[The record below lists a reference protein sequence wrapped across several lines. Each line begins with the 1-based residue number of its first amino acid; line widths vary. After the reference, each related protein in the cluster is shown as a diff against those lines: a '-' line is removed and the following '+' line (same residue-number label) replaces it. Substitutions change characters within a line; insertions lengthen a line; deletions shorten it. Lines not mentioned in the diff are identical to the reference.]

1 MPILELKKKDGADKP
16 PGGGEDVVLSAM
28 DRRIERKLITPQR
41 VAIAAGVVVLLAL
54 SVYAY
59 VEFGLTRTLTVG
71 SERLTVSKVSYG
83 TFREYI
89 PVTGNVVP
97 RTTVYLDAVG
107 GGTVTDV
114 HVEEGAF
121 VKAGDPLVT
130 FKNTQLQI
138 SVIQTESQAAQQLAS
153 MSNLRMSFD
162 SQHLR
167 NQQNLIEI
175 DYQID
180 RLTRDLARKKPL
192 VATGGATLGQ
202 IDDLEAELKR
212 YQSTRVTAL
221 EALKLDEEFRDNQI
235 ASMKSAQDAMNKNIA
250 IARENLENLVM
261 IAPITGQLT
270 LLEAN
275 VGESKASGQRVGQ
288 VDEVGAFK
296 VNAFVDEFY
305 LSRVTIGQ
313 IADVD
318 IDGKAYQLEVS
329 KVYPDVTN
337 RQFEIDMLF
346 TEAAAPAGIRRG
358 QTVRMRL
365 EIGQPA
371 DTLVVA
377 NGAFF
382 DDTGGQWVFVVDSSG
397 DYADKR
403 SVRFGRRNPEG
414 IEVLDGLKQGEQVI
428 TSSYENLMT
437 FDRIQFSNSGS

>member
-1 MPILELKKKDGADKP
+1 MDK
-16 PGGGEDVVLSAM
+16 
-28 DRRIERKLITPQR
+28 RIERKLITPQR
-41 VAIAAGVVVLLAL
+41 IAIAVGAVALIAL

-59 VEFGLTRTLTVG
+59 VQFGLTRTLSVG
-71 SERLTVSKVSYG
+71 AERLTVSKVSYG

-107 GGTVTDV
+107 GGTVTEV
-114 HVEEGAF
+114 HVEEGAL
-121 VKAGDPLVT
+121 VKAGEPLVT

-138 SVIQTESQAAQQLAS
+138 SVIQTESQAAQQLIQ
-153 MSNLRMSFD
+153 MSTARMQFD
-162 SQHLR
+162 STHLR
-167 NQQNLIEI
+167 NQQQLIEV

-212 YQSTRVTAL
+212 NQSTRVTAL

-235 ASMKSAQDAMNKNIA
+235 ASMKSSQEAMSKNIA

-275 VGESKASGQRVGQ
+275 MGESKSAGQRVGQ
-288 VDEVGAFK
+288 IDEVGAFK

-318 IDGKAYQLEVS
+318 IDGKAYQLKVS

-346 TEAAAPAGIRRG
+346 TAEAPTGIRRG

-382 DDTGGQWVFVVDSSG
+382 DDTGGQWVFVVDPSG

-403 SVRFGRRNPEG
+403 PVRFGRRNPEG
-414 IEVLDGLKQGEQVI
+414 IEVLDGLKDGEQVI
-428 TSSYENLMT
+428 TSSYENLT
-437 FDRIQFSNSGS
+437 NFDRIQFDKNGS